1 MAIYPA
7 SLLRVALWDMDKY
20 FLGSKFN
27 MEDGVIGAKHKD
39 KEIELAAEF
48 TRTKLLMDA
57 QEAIRQN

>member
-1 MAIYPA
+1 
-7 SLLRVALWDMDKY
+7 MDKY
-20 FLGSKFN
+20 FLGCKFN